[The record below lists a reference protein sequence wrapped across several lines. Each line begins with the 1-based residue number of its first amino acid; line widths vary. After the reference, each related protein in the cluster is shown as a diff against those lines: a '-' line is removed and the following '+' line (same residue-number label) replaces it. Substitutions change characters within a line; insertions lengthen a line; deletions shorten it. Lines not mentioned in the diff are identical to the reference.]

1 MLLDF
6 DNIVSKYNMTLT
18 GVIHI
23 GAHHGEEYNIY
34 KKYDSI
40 KNVVF
45 FEPDPDSFK
54 LLEKTIAEDEKA
66 IAIKTALG
74 AFSCK
79 AYMNK
84 ETANNGAS
92 NSILEPG
99 THLLQYP
106 NITFDDK
113 DKYKVSIH
121 PLDRYVPH
129 PSLNFINIDV
139 QGFELQ
145 VFLGASNTL
154 NNVDYIISEVNRD
167 EVYKNCAKVEDLDY
181 FLGKYNFKRV
191 ETSWD
196 GGTWGD
202 ALYIKQS

>member
-6 DNIVSKYNMTLT
+6 DNIVSKYNMSLT

-23 GAHHGEEYNIY
+23 GGHHGQEYNLY

-40 KNVVF
+40 KNLVF
-45 FEPDPDSFK
+45 FEPDPDSFEVLK
-54 LLEKTIAEDEKA
+54 KAIDGDEKA
-66 IAIKTALG
+66 TAIKTALG

-84 ETANNGAS
+84 ETANDGQS

-113 DKYKVSIH
+113 YEVSIH
-121 PLDRYVPH
+121 PLDRYEPH
-129 PSLNFINIDV
+129 SSLNFLNIDV

-145 VFLGASNTL
+145 VLLGAQKTL
-154 NNVDYIISEVNRD
+154 NNIDYIISEVNRD

-181 FLGKYNFKRV
+181 FLSKYNFKRV
-191 ETSWD
+191 ETNWV